1 MAAAA
6 PAHVA
11 GIEAALPSHRLDQ
24 DAARAAAARLFGGRL
39 PGLDRLLAVYDHAGI
54 RTRYCCMPLD
64 WYLEGAGFAERNR
77 LFVEHAERLLADATR
92 RLLERLGL
100 GPREVD
106 AVVCVTSTGI
116 ATPSLD
122 ARLAERLGLRAEV
135 ERTPLFGLGCAGGV
149 LGLARAA
156 TLARARPG
164 SRVLLLVT
172 ELCSLALRR
181 RDVSKANLVA
191 CALFGDAAA
200 ALLLTTEAR
209 GAAVV
214 AGGEH
219 RLPDSLDVMGWR
231 IEDDGLGVLFS
242 PAIPEIAREAVRPA
256 AVSFLA
262 RHGRRLADLDAFAV
276 HPGGARVLEALAEA
290 LALPPRDVALA
301 AAVLRETG
309 NVSAV
314 SVLLVLQR
322 LLARHGWRRA
332 LALALGPGF
341 TVGFALLERRE

>member
-1 MAAAA
+1 MAR
-6 PAHVA
+6 
-11 GIEAALPSHRLDQ
+11 E
-24 DAARAAAARLFGGRL
+24 AAARLFGGSL
-39 PGLDRLLAVYDHAGI
+39 PGLERLLAVYDHAGI

-77 LFVEHAERLLADATR
+77 LFVEHAERLLADAAG
-92 RLLERLGL
+92 RLLRRLGL
-100 GPREVD
+100 GPRDID

-116 ATPSLD
+116 TTPSLD

-149 LGLARAA
+149 LGLGRAA

-200 ALLLTTEAR
+200 ALLLTTEGTGPAV
-209 GAAVV
+209 AAN
-214 AGGEH
+214 GEH
-219 RLPDSLDVMGWR
+219 RMPDSLDVMGWR

-242 PAIPEIAREAVRPA
+242 PAIPEIARRAVRPA
-256 AVSFLA
+256 AAAFLA
-262 RHGRRLADLDAFAV
+262 RHGLRFEDVDAFAV
-276 HPGGARVLEALAEA
+276 HPGGAKVLRALAGA
-290 LALPPRDVALA
+290 LAMAPRDIELA
-301 AAVLRETG
+301 AAVLREAG

-322 LLARHGWRRA
+322 LLERRDWGRA
-332 LALALGPGF
+332 LVLALGPGF
-341 TVGFALLERRE
+341 TAGFAILERAA

>member
-1 MAAAA
+1 MSGRP
-6 PAHVA
+6 PARLA
-11 GIEAALPSHRLDQ
+11 GVEASFPTHRLDQ
-24 DAARAAAARLFGGRL
+24 RVAREAAARLFGGSL
-39 PGLDRLLAVYDHAGI
+39 PGLERLLAVYDHAGI
-54 RTRYCCMPLD
+54 RSRYCCMPLEVPV
-64 WYLEGAGFAERNR
+64 EGHAAVSAADAAG
-77 LFVEHAERLLADATR
+77 RLLR
-92 RLLERLGL
+92 RLGL
-100 GPREVD
+100 GPRDVD

-116 ATPSLD
+116 TTPSLD

-149 LGLARAA
+149 LGLGRAA

-200 ALLLTTEAR
+200 ALLLTTEGTGPAV
-209 GAAVV
+209 AAN
-214 AGGEH
+214 GEH
-219 RLPDSLDVMGWR
+219 RMPDSLDVMGWR

-242 PAIPEIAREAVRPA
+242 PAIPEIARRAVRPA
-256 AVSFLA
+256 AAAFLA
-262 RHGRRLADLDAFAV
+262 RHGLRFEDVDAFAV
-276 HPGGARVLEALAEA
+276 HPGGAKVLRALAGA
-290 LALPPRDVALA
+290 LAMAPRDIELA
-301 AAVLRETG
+301 AAVLREAG

-322 LLARHGWRRA
+322 LLERRDWGRA

-341 TVGFALLERRE
+341 TAGFAILERAA